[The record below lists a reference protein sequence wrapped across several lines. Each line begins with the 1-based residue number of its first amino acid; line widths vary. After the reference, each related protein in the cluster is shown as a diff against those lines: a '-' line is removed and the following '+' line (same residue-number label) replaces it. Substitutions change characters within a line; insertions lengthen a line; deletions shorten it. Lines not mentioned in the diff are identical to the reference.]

1 MIIIKRTLNIL
12 IFVLV
17 FLVTAGIINGAYAG
31 VDEEALYKIKN
42 LNSYAQN
49 VEEMKLLVNNIKNA
63 VDYEKETRDGYGT
76 RKYLDDIMEIN
87 SQIEQIK
94 HYNGFSNVRGP
105 GIMLRVSD
113 NLVEDPNL
121 DIMERIVHDVDIV
134 VLLNDLKAAGAEA
147 IEINGKRIINIS
159 EVLCAGPLISVN
171 GEVIP
176 APFVIIAVGD
186 SDELYDAVTQEGTY
200 ADELKNTYGMEV
212 VAVRGYNLTVRR
224 FNGSY
229 KAEYAHI
236 IEEGVE
242 EWYMLQLV

>member
-1 MIIIKRTLNIL
+1 MIIIKKSLNIL
-12 IFVLV
+12 ILVLV
-17 FLVTAGIINGAYAG
+17 FLATAGIVNGAYVG
-31 VDEEALYKIKN
+31 IDEEAVYKIKN
-42 LNSYAQN
+42 LNRYAQN
-49 VEEMKLLVNNIKNA
+49 VEEMKLLVNNMQNA
-63 VDYEKETRDGYGT
+63 VNDEKQTRDDYQT
-76 RKYLDDIMEIN
+76 RKYLDDIIEIN

-94 HYNGFSNVRGP
+94 HYNGFTNVRGP

-147 IEINGKRIINIS
+147 VEINGKRIINIS

-186 SDELYDAVTQEGTY
+186 SDDLYDAVTQEGTY
-200 ADELKNTYGMEV
+200 AYELKNTYGMEV

-224 FNGSY
+224 FRGSFNT
-229 KAEYAHI
+229 KYAHI
-236 IEEGVE
+236 IGEGVE
-242 EWYMLQLV
+242 Q